1 MIGLDYDVS
10 MTTTDVT
17 FERAGRGGGGRSR
30 RGVTIGVVAA
40 ALLVAGVVAV
50 SRSQPRAET
59 ASPTAVAQTTPT
71 TPAPTATTE
80 AETSTSPTTTLPKR
94 TSLGTAPLLGEP
106 TGLELWFQGS
116 LVVSGSSGQERVY
129 RLDLD
134 RAVLEDV
141 ASKLY
146 FDGPFSD
153 SIVLDD
159 GFLAYGNRLT
169 GVKRD
174 GSPMTLVA
182 TPEAQII
189 GAGADG
195 MWIRPFN
202 NSGSQPAVRHIAFD
216 GRSLGELK
224 EPADSYVQQSLG
236 NDRFLLSAPSGRS
249 YLLHADTGAITP
261 LIGSVV
267 AMARESDA
275 YLTTVCD
282 DQAVCHAEYHGANG
296 LVRTTSLTPAG
307 YDGSRPVLSPD
318 GTWMVSQAIVRE
330 RDGAIRVDS
339 GMVAPTTIE
348 NLVTGESI
356 AVGKVPIA
364 FGISGIDPMVAWTA
378 DGSWLLLAT
387 EGGLAAWRPGLTSPI
402 VLPVALGSNP
412 IAALAVGP
420 APTT

>member
-1 MIGLDYDVS
+1 MVS
-10 MTTTDVT
+10 TDVT
-17 FERAGRGGGGRSR
+17 FERVGRGAGRSR
-30 RGVTIGVVAA
+30 RGITIGVVAA

-50 SRSQPRAET
+50 SRSQTKAET
-59 ASPTAVAQTTPT
+59 ASPTSADQTTPT

-146 FDGPFSD
+146 FDGPSSD
-153 SIVLDD
+153 SIVLAD

-182 TPEAQII
+182 TPEAQIL
-189 GAGADG
+189 GAGSDG
-195 MWIRPFN
+195 MWVQSNN
-202 NSGSQPAVRHIAFD
+202 NSGSQPVVRHVAFD
-216 GRSLGELK
+216 GTLLGELK
-224 EPADSYVQQSLG
+224 QPADSSVQQSLG
-236 NDRFLLSAPSGRS
+236 NNRFLLAAPTGQS
-249 YLLHADTGAITP
+249 YLLHAVTGAITP
-261 LIGSVV
+261 LVGSVV
-267 AMARESDA
+267 AVARERDA

-282 DQAVCHAEYHGANG
+282 DQAVCHTEYHGADG
-296 LVRTTSLTPAG
+296 RVRPTTFTPDR
-307 YDGSRPVLSPD
+307 YFPSRPVLSPD
-318 GTWMVSQAIVRE
+318 GTWMVAQAIVRAS
-330 RDGAIRVDS
+330 DGNIDTS
-339 GMVAPTTIE
+339 LLPTMMG

-356 AVGKVPIA
+356 DLGKIPIA
-364 FGISGIDPMVAWTA
+364 FGNTGINPMVAWTA
-378 DGSWLLLAT
+378 DGSWLFMAT
-387 EGGLAAWRPGLTSPI
+387 QGGLAAWRPGMTSPI
-402 VLPVALGSNP
+402 LLPVALGSNP